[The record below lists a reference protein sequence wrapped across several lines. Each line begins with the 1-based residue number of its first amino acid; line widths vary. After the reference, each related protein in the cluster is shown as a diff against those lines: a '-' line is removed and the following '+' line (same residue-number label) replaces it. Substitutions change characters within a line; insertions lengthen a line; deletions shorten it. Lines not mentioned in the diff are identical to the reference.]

1 MQTLT
6 YWQVPNLLV
15 WHTANTVYIQPF
27 CLPPPSPVVA
37 PVTHLPQA
45 SFPVTCQSVAVSG
58 PHLYHLPCRL
68 TLPLPPD
75 QVLRFL
81 RDNIVGTVLVISI
94 IIWVP
99 ASCVFS
105 YVDAK
110 RRREE
115 EEEMAW
121 QRRDQLIRPGERR
134 VVYTRR
140 RLPDRDRPSE
150 YGASARM

>member
-1 MQTLT
+1 ML
-6 YWQVPNLLV
+6 YPDNSSLL
-15 WHTANTVYIQPF
+15 
-27 CLPPPSPVVA
+27 PSPC
-37 PVTHLPQA
+37 L
-45 SFPVTCQSVAVSG
+45 
-58 PHLYHLPCRL
+58 
-68 TLPLPPD
+68 

-110 RRREE
+110 RRRQEE
-115 EEEMAW
+115 EEVAW

-140 RLPDRDRPSE
+140 RLPDRDRQTE

>member
-1 MQTLT
+1 MCSVFADPTTDPYNCHTALFHTLT
-6 YWQVPNLLV
+6 AALTWSPNCSVTYAL
-15 WHTANTVYIQPF
+15 T
-27 CLPPPSPVVA
+27 PPA
-37 PVTHLPQA
+37 PP
-45 SFPVTCQSVAVSG
+45 
-58 PHLYHLPCRL
+58 
-68 TLPLPPD
+68 

-110 RRREE
+110 RRRQE

-121 QRRDQLIRPGERR
+121 QRRDQLIRPGQQR
-134 VVYTRR
+134 VLYTRR
-140 RLPDRDRPSE
+140 RLPERDRPPPSE